1 MRPELITIALSAQTG
16 GRFSPAGLEK
26 FAQQLRDDYVPVM
39 LGNITTKFESLSKPT
54 IPNLKIGLNLIH
66 RPDKKDLA
74 GAIISN
80 GRRYTLEINLGHL
93 KNTPQGE
100 VITDGVFYSYITH
113 EFMHAVMFDV
123 VSVGMLGETHFH
135 GGGSTEV
142 IDQFPT
148 WFIEG
153 TAQMAGAGGQY
164 PHDLT
169 QGLLF
174 VPDREPRIKD
184 WLKKFDY
191 LGR

>member
-1 MRPELITIALSAQTG
+1 MRQKLKRLFQLIAITLAIGLVIFQLNGTTFAAGIDYDALSAQTG

-100 VITDGVFYSYITH
+100 VITDGVFYSYITTN
-113 EFMHAVMFDV
+113 
-123 VSVGMLGETHFH
+123 LC
-135 GGGSTEV
+135 
-142 IDQFPT
+142 I
-148 WFIEG
+148 
-153 TAQMAGAGGQY
+153 
-164 PHDLT
+164 L
-169 QGLLF
+169 
-174 VPDREPRIKD
+174 
-184 WLKKFDY
+184 
-191 LGR
+191 